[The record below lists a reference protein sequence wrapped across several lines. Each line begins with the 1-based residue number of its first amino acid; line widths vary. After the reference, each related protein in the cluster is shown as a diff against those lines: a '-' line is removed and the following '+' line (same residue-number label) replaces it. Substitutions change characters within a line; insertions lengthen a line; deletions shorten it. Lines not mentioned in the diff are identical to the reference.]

1 MGFKLLIFLLD
12 QHFYIHS
19 SSFFEFILPIY
30 VLARLLTFS
39 LSLLLTLS
47 LSGVHVFARTW
58 FFHYYF
64 ILRTFSMTMV
74 CVSCCC
80 CCVYPLNSSKSPL
93 SIETDSNRA
102 LCIFNVEFHN
112 FESNSIFRPSRFSR
126 LVEMLFN
133 IIPLARFID
142 HALDYIKYFLNFKEK
157 N

>member
-1 MGFKLLIFLLD
+1 MWALSFLSFYWISIFIYILLLFLNLFCRFMCSPVYSLSIFL
-12 QHFYIHS
+12 
-19 SSFFEFILPIY
+19 
-30 VLARLLTFS
+30 S
-39 LSLLLTLS
+39 LSLTLS
-47 LSGVHVFARTW
+47 LSGVHVFVRTW

-64 ILRTFSMTMV
+64 ILRTFLMTMV

-93 SIETDSNRA
+93 SIETDSNCV

-126 LVEMLFN
+126 LVETLFN

-142 HALDYIKYFLNFKEK
+142 HALDYI
-157 N
+157 